1 MEAPGEKAATLP
13 WVGGSQT
20 AEQEGLGGARWTSA
34 WRGAAGEAGQGPGLL
49 CALLLCDGETA
60 QRSLPL
66 RHRNGLTARHT
77 PFSAPMSPSCCG
89 VDRVSKRKACNSGR
103 LWAVEALTLP
113 EAPPC
118 CPLSSLVGISNVGG
132 GGGREE
138 GTTGLRKYAGPGLL
152 AATRCSGPWGLP
164 PQLPPQVTQSPVSQH
179 PGHGRPWEAPLGQAT
194 QAAGC

>member
-1 MEAPGEKAATLP
+1 MKRWSRATLEAV
-13 WVGGSQT
+13 VGVGAGREDPQVGQQEGGHQVHSPSLTRGGHRGLGSSWRKGSHPALGGVSQT

-118 CPLSSLVGISNVGG
+118 CPLSSLVGISNVWGG
-132 GGGREE
+132 TGR
-138 GTTGLRKYAGPGLL
+138 RKERQG
-152 AATRCSGPWGLP
+152 
-164 PQLPPQVTQSPVSQH
+164 
-179 PGHGRPWEAPLGQAT
+179 
-194 QAAGC
+194 